1 MGNCLFTLKTAT
13 GEEVIKDATEAEL
26 KKYLAKGGIAKLKQS
41 GDVDVT
47 IDFVERDI
55 NKDLS
60 DKIKSFDESKLSDE
74 DKKLLDLARKI
85 NSAKMNTKNLAD
97 LNKALDAFLKTGSFD
112 GLGSVLDRQKVADN
126 ATAETVKI
134 IKDSALRL
142 NWVSETFE
150 RLRTLPTKLSAIVKG
165 DDALAVVR
173 VFTGLADHNR
183 AYGSKDGFAGQ
194 VDKIFFEFGNLIN
207 KTKIAESLESQV
219 KIGAVLDITQHKE
232 GASKKDI
239 QKEFEGR
246 KKAMA
251 DGIANAKK
259 ESKPGSK
266 YYKMHNDTIVAAE
279 EVYNKYIKDSKTPEE
294 ALAKLTKAEKQV
306 ADFMLNEF
314 KKIYPELDRLSRLY
328 KGKSFDK
335 FASYFPR
342 VYIKPIG
349 PDPSIDA
356 KKLYQISDDQLEAAT
371 NGIGDMFSGESDPG
385 LKSSQST
392 AFDQRTIEADQVPV
406 GGIVNYNAIDV
417 FQDNIRRQLYDLNT
431 MATRSYMATVLN
443 SQEFYD
449 ALGQDR
455 DLLNVYR
462 RAYIQRIQNERNAL
476 YRDSNQGVLDAISQT
491 MSNIGNRIALGGIA
505 TPFFKQYVPTMVST
519 FINTSNNPELLYST
533 FSDIAQNGAA
543 FRMLISKSPVSRR
556 HAQEAQFINGQI
568 SAKDISKLKN
578 TAKRRIK
585 NWDEKMDAAFM
596 SSLKFG
602 DQTSAGVAFLTYY
615 KQSLLNQ
622 GLIKSSADFDIVAE
636 AANPNPLAMAFA
648 EQRTSTT
655 LNVNENVDRAA
666 RQIGG
671 GWIPFV
677 SFAVNSK
684 ANFAINFRKSFLGDI
699 SGKDR
704 IDAGRKLAANI
715 SESISVNLVGASLRY
730 AFLAGT
736 TKVLTSIIAAAGS
749 EDDKEKAQLVELINK
764 YKQKAGERIFENV
777 QKYIVADLIS
787 GQIAGNYTDAMV
799 DDFTMVYNKVSAS
812 IKGEPVPPEDR
823 EYSMFEGLKLLGSR
837 GIPVVSFATGLIN
850 LSSFFEQNDLFR
862 EQKFGYIDRNGKVA
876 VSEDEKN
883 VEKPEWSRAVYGA
896 VGIANLMSSF
906 TGSFAEVSAITRR
919 LPQMVA
925 SAEKEIYGKN
935 KNLANRFLPNKDNPY
950 NYSSIDNEEATI
962 GFLGEDYYL
971 TPAQLQD
978 LRAYKKKWLKDEG
991 ESEYK
996 YLYDIVKEEGIPRP
1010 DLVADKQ
1017 IKSMMK
1023 SVGMEYI
1030 IDKYLDATG
1039 EEYKLNLQ
1047 KKSDVKE

>member
-41 GDVDVT
+41 GDIDIT

-60 DKIKSFDESKLSDE
+60 EKINAFDDSKLSDA
-74 DKKLLDLARKI
+74 DKSLLDLARKI
-85 NSAKMNTKNLAD
+85 NSSKMSTKNLAD
-97 LNKALDAFLKTGSFD
+97 LNKALDAFLNTGSFD

-126 ATAETVKI
+126 ATAETVKT

-142 NWVSETFE
+142 NWVSRKFE
-150 RLRTLPTKLSAIVKG
+150 KLRTLPTKLSSIVKG

-183 AYGSKDGFAGQ
+183 AYGSKSGFAGQ
-194 VDKIFFEFGNLIN
+194 VDDVFFNLGTLLN
-207 KTKIAESLESQV
+207 KTNVGESLESQV

-232 GASKKDI
+232 GASKEDI

-251 DGIANAKK
+251 DGIANAKR
-259 ESKPGSK
+259 ENKPGSE
-266 YYKMHNDTIVAAE
+266 YYEMHNDTIVATE
-279 EVYNKYIKDSKTPEE
+279 DVYNKYIKDSKTPEE
-294 ALAKLTKAEKQV
+294 ALAKLSKGEKQV

-335 FASYFPR
+335 FTGYFPR
-342 VYIKPIG
+342 VYIKAIG
-349 PDPSIDA
+349 PDPSVDA
-356 KKLYQISDDQLEAAT
+356 KKLYQISDDQLESYT
-371 NGIGDMFSGESDPG
+371 NGIGDLFSGESDPS

-406 GGIVNYNAIDV
+406 GGVVNYNAIDV

-449 ALGQDR
+449 SLGQDR
-455 DLLNVYR
+455 DLLNMYR
-462 RAYIQRIQNERNAL
+462 RAYIQRIQNERFAL
-476 YRDSNQGVLDAISQT
+476 YRDSNQSVIDVFDRTLA
-491 MSNIGNRIALGGIA
+491 NIGNRIALGGIA
-505 TPFFKQYVPTMVST
+505 TPFFKQYIPTMVST

-533 FSDIAQNGAA
+533 FSDIAQNGDA
-543 FRMLISKSPVSRR
+543 FRTLIKKSPVSRR

-568 SAKDISKLKN
+568 SAKDVNKLKN
-578 TAKRRIK
+578 TAKRKIK

-622 GLIKSSADFDIVAE
+622 GIIKSSSDFDIVAE
-636 AANPNPLAMAFA
+636 AANPNPIAMAFA

-684 ANFAINFRKSFLGDI
+684 ANFAINLRKSFLGNI

-704 IDAGRKLAANI
+704 IDAVRKLAANI
-715 SESISVNLVGASLRY
+715 SESISVNLVGATLRY

-736 TKVLTSIIAAAGS
+736 TKVLTTVIASTGS
-749 EDDKEKAQLVELINK
+749 DEDKDKVKLIELINK
-764 YKQKAGERIFENV
+764 YKQKAGDRIFENV
-777 QKYIVADLIS
+777 QKYIVADLIT

-799 DDFTMVYNKVSAS
+799 DDFTTVFNQLSAS
-812 IKGEPVPPEDR
+812 LKGEPVPPEDR
-823 EYSMFEGLKLLGSR
+823 EFKMFEGLKLLGSR
-837 GIPVVSFATGLIN
+837 GIPLVSFGTGLIN
-850 LSSFFEQNDLFR
+850 LGKFVEQNDLFR

-876 VSEDEKN
+876 VSEEDKSI
-883 VEKPEWSRAVYGA
+883 EKPDWSRYVSGA
-896 VGIANLMSSF
+896 VSLANLMSSVS
-906 TGSFAEVSAITRR
+906 GSFAEVSAITRR

-962 GFLGEDYYL
+962 EFMDQEFYL
-971 TPAQLQD
+971 TPAQLED
-978 LRAYKKKWLKDEG
+978 LRKYKKKWLKEEG

-996 YLYDIVKEEGIPRP
+996 VIYDLAKGDGMPRP
-1010 DLVADKQ
+1010 DLIADSEVRSIVKA
-1017 IKSMMK
+1017 I
-1023 SVGMEYI
+1023 GMDYI
-1030 IDKYLDATG
+1030 IEKYLDATG
-1039 EEYKLNLQ
+1039 EEYTLNLQ
-1047 KKSDVKE
+1047 KKEDVKE